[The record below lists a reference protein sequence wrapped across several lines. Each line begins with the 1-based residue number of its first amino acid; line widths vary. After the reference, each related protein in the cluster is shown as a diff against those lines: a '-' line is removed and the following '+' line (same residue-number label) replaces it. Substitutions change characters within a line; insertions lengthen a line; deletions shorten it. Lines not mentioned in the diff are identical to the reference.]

1 MKLTSLG
8 TAAIFIILFVIF
20 VGAQTAA
27 PPTTQPQA
35 IPIKLAV
42 IDSEAFA
49 DPKTGVKRL
58 IAASSQIDTE
68 LTPLRQQITTMNTRY
83 QALAQKAN
91 ARTITQQEADEA
103 DTLKRDIQR
112 KQEDGQKRLDVLT
125 RQKIAPIL
133 NDLSIAVQAY
143 AKQRGYDIVLDTAK
157 FAGTMIVIN
166 QGLDITGAFIT
177 DYNAKNPGTAA
188 TLATPAKP

>member
-1 MKLTSLG
+1 MKPTSFAI
-8 TAAIFIILFVIF
+8 TAIFIAVLAGFA
-20 VGAQTAA
+20 GAQTAA
-27 PPTTQPQA
+27 PPTAQA
-35 IPIKLAV
+35 QAAPIKLAV

-58 IAASSQIDTE
+58 IAASTQIDTE

-91 ARTITQQEADEA
+91 ARTITQPEADEA

-112 KQEDGQKRLDVLT
+112 KQADGQKKLDVLT

-133 NDLSIAVQAY
+133 NDLSTAVQAY
-143 AKQRGYDIVLDTAK
+143 AKQRGYDIVLDAAK
-157 FAGTMIVIN
+157 FAGTMMVIN
-166 QGLDITGAFIT
+166 QGLDITNAFIA
-177 DYNAKNPGTAA
+177 DYNAKNPGTSATTAA
-188 TLATPAKP
+188 PVKP